1 MITRCLYNDL
11 MHFYE
16 AEPQPF
22 RHMQVVSCSGDSKND
37 LTIYKKNPAQSLQGG
52 VKCLFVSLN
61 IHGTLELKKKSS
73 SQVERQDD

>member
-1 MITRCLYNDL
+1 MIQLQTLPFLSISLSLTPHSELHWMITRCLNNDL

-37 LTIYKKNPAQSLQGG
+37 LTI
-52 VKCLFVSLN
+52 
-61 IHGTLELKKKSS
+61 
-73 SQVERQDD
+73 